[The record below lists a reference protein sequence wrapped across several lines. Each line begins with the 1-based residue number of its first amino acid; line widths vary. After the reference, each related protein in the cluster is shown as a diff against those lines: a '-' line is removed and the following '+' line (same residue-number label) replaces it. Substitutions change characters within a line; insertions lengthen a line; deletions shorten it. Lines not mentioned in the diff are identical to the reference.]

1 MTLAGLRETAIAWTR
16 ISYEKPIRTRG
27 TRTRLDARRL
37 RHCRFGGG
45 CRCLL
50 RLTQTFYPMKLY
62 RNDNSGKFLTQRAY
76 DTWMHGQAS
85 ESASVQIWTS
95 DLSKAALMHADE
107 TPPLIDGCS
116 IIEDSI

>member
-50 RLTQTFYPMKLY
+50 RLTLNFLSYENHPNEIRVHQPIYGPMA
-62 RNDNSGKFLTQRAY
+62 RAIQPRRI
-76 DTWMHGQAS
+76 GR
-85 ESASVQIWTS
+85 VV
-95 DLSKAALMHADE
+95 
-107 TPPLIDGCS
+107 
-116 IIEDSI
+116 